1 MKDDIIAGHK
11 QVAEKA
17 IRELAAA
24 QHKLELIRQWCEA
37 YPLAVFPE
45 PDLKKAQRV
54 LSRHGMSLDAI
65 SASNMR
71 HVLNG
76 IRKIIEE
83 VEP

>member
-17 IRELAAA
+17 LRELAAA
-24 QHKLELIRQWCEA
+24 QDKLHRIRQWCEA
-37 YPLAVFPE
+37 CPVAFFPE
-45 PDLKKAQRV
+45 PDWQKAQRV
-54 LSRHGMSLDAI
+54 LSRHGMNLDAI
-65 SASNMR
+65 SASAMR
-71 HVLNG
+71 HVLDG